1 MRSLSLQR
9 RLAEEF
15 ERCQNYLDVSS
26 RKHLIQVVEQ
36 ELLQKHMV
44 AVLEK
49 GFDALMAEQRWVHM
63 V

>member
-1 MRSLSLQR
+1 MFIPCLQR

-26 RKHLIQVVEQ
+26 RKHLIHTVEQ

-44 AVLEK
+44 AVLER
-49 GFDALMAEQRWVHM
+49 GFDALMSEQR
-63 V
+63 